1 MRHALG
7 CAKTSVFLRKPRF
20 TVNLRVL
27 PNAFPQRALKR
38 RRSIDVQVF
47 SRGGSLWE
55 IDAHIV
61 ATKTRHAKLADG
73 VKLVGVHIHGM
84 LFRAVIDQRLNIL
97 KCGTQT
103 NWMPCAGLCDQH
115 GHAVLSL

>member
-1 MRHALG
+1 M
-7 CAKTSVFLRKPRF
+7 
-20 TVNLRVL
+20 VL

-97 KCGTQT
+97 KFGTQT